1 MMIQMHNEK
10 SNAIGLDWD
19 LEVVEVESKERK
31 GRNDKKE
38 LKNYVFP
45 FRMNIQKIRTIVRNE
60 TERILATAQRGKV
73 KTDFT

>member
-1 MMIQMHNEK
+1 MMIQMHNK
-10 SNAIGLDWD
+10 RNNAIGLDQD
-19 LEVVEVESKERK
+19 LEVVEVESKERN

-60 TERILATAQRGKV
+60 TERILATTQRGKV
-73 KTDFT
+73 KTDFA

>member
-1 MMIQMHNEK
+1 MMIQMHNK
-10 SNAIGLDWD
+10 RSNAIGLDWD
-19 LEVVEVESKERK
+19 LEVVEVESKEK
-31 GRNDKKE
+31 NGRNDKKE

-73 KTDFT
+73 KTDFA

>member
-73 KTDFT
+73 KIDFA